1 MRSPGLTF
9 RSSVAA
15 SLSIWL
21 AFVACLMGCTLPA
34 FAGSAPNLAA
44 TTESQPSP
52 QADLM
57 ADMLDCPHHHP
68 ANDSPAK
75 PKDGKPVHGGAMS
88 CCPVEI
94 TVGQKWDAAALGI
107 VPVVAVMSP
116 GRRFGKPRTF
126 TLQLEIEAPIRHSRQ
141 RSYPRNTPPL
151 NRESTSECFFGLS
164 R

>member
-75 PKDGKPVHGGAMS
+75 PKDGKPVHDGAMS

-107 VPVVAVMSP
+107 VPVVAVI
-116 GRRFGKPRTF
+116 RRDVTSETARIYAS
-126 TLQLEIEAPIRHSRQ
+126 LEIEAPIR
-141 RSYPRNTPPL
+141 RSGRGTL
-151 NRESTSECFFGLS
+151 LETHLLRI
-164 R
+164 